1 MATSYRNSDAAIGL
15 QNHNQNHNQ
24 NNSRPIAVD
33 LFAGA
38 GGMTLGFEQAGFDV
52 LAAVELDPI
61 HASVHEYNFPFWTTI
76 CRSVS
81 ETSAQEIRELSTIGD
96 RDIDVVFGGPPCQGF
111 SLMGKRDLS
120 DDRNSLVFNFLRLV
134 LDLQPK
140 YFVMENVRG
149 MTIGEHR
156 QVLETVMAE
165 FERHGYQVKQ
175 NPQVLNAAHY
185 GVPQNRQ
192 RLFLFGCRQGLTLP
206 QYPEAIT
213 QQKADERGDAV
224 ANPLGLGGSPHAL
237 KGTPSDKRL
246 VQEAALPPAPTVA
259 EAIGDLPEANDYP
272 ELKLRDWVAASYG
285 KPSFYARTL
294 RTPGLVKDN
303 YAYGR
308 EYSTELLTCSR
319 RTNHTAETI
328 ARFEQ
333 TIPGKSDRISHF
345 YRLDLAGLCTTLR
358 AGTASNHG
366 AFTSPRPI
374 HPITPRCITV
384 REAARLHSYP
394 DWFMFHATKW
404 HGFRQIGNSVP
415 PLLAQAIAQEIIK
428 ALKLVPIKPQRQ
440 FDLVLTELLQFKM
453 TQAEQYHHLETRAIA
468 RRSISSHRKGI

>member
-1 MATSYRNSDAAIGL
+1 M
-15 QNHNQNHNQ
+15 NHHQ
-24 NNSRPIAVD
+24 RPIAVD

-76 CRSVS
+76 CSSVVK
-81 ETSAQEIRELSTIGD
+81 TSAAEIRSQSAIGD

-111 SLMGKRDLS
+111 SLMGKRDLE

-134 LDLQPK
+134 LNLRPK

-149 MTIGEHR
+149 ITIGK
-156 QVLETVMAE
+156 QKKILEQIIRE
-165 FERHGYQVKQ
+165 FRASGYQVRE
-175 NPQVLNAAHY
+175 NPQILNAAHY
-185 GVPQNRQ
+185 GVPQNRH
-192 RLFLFGCRQGLTLP
+192 RLFLLGCRQDLNLP
-206 QYPEAIT
+206 NYPSPQT
-213 QQKADERGDAV
+213 
-224 ANPLGLGGSPHAL
+224 NPKL
-237 KGTPSDKRL
+237 KGTHFPNLPST
-246 VQEAALPPAPTVA
+246 PTVA
-259 EAIGDLPEANDYP
+259 EAIGDIPEVNHYP
-272 ELKLRDWVAASYG
+272 ELELRDWVMANYGQPSEYAS
-285 KPSFYARTL
+285 KL
-294 RTPGLVKDN
+294 RNPAQVKDN

-308 EYSTELLTCSR
+308 AYNPQLLTCSR
-319 RTNHTAETI
+319 RTKHTAQTI
-328 ARFEQ
+328 ARFAT

-345 YRLDLAGLCTTLR
+345 HRLDLDGLCITLR
-358 AGTASNHG
+358 AGTASNRG

-415 PLLAQAIAQEIIK
+415 PLLAQAIAREILR
-428 ALKLVPIKPQRQ
+428 ALEIMPAKPRKEFNLEQ
-440 FDLVLTELLQFKM
+440 TELLQFKM
-453 TQAEQYHHLETRAIA
+453 TEAERYHHLETRAIA
-468 RRSISSHRKGI
+468 RRTVTKPIL

>member
-1 MATSYRNSDAAIGL
+1 MISYPNSDAATYL
-15 QNHNQNHNQ
+15 KKSPCQHH
-24 NNSRPIAVD
+24 RPIAVD

-81 ETSAQEIRELSTIGD
+81 QTSAQEIRERSAIGD

-120 DDRNSLVFNFLRLV
+120 DDRNALVFSFLRLV
-134 LDLQPK
+134 LDLRPK

-149 MTIGEHR
+149 ITIGKQR
-156 QVLETVMAE
+156 QVLETVMTE
-165 FERHGYQVKQ
+165 FERHGYQVRQ
-175 NPQVLNAAHY
+175 NPQVLNAANY

-192 RLFLFGCRQGLTLP
+192 RLFLLGSRQGFTLP
-206 QYPEAIT
+206 QYPEAKT
-213 QQKADERGDAV
+213 HFPHKDPQKAKQKSDRY
-224 ANPLGLGGSPHAL
+224 LSLPH
-237 KGTPSDKRL
+237 
-246 VQEAALPPAPTVA
+246 APTVA
-259 EAIGDLPEANDYP
+259 EAIGDLPEVNNYP
-272 ELKLRDWVAASYG
+272 ELKLQDWVVASYG
-285 KPSFYARTL
+285 KPSVYASKL
-294 RTPGLVKDN
+294 RTPALVTDN
-303 YAYGR
+303 YAYER
-308 EYSTELLTCSR
+308 EYSSELLTCSR
-319 RTNHTAETI
+319 RTNHTFQTI
-328 ARFEQ
+328 ARFAQ
-333 TIPGKSDRISHF
+333 AIPGKSDRISHF
-345 YRLDLAGLCTTLR
+345 HRLDLAGLCTTLR
-358 AGTASNHG
+358 AGTASNRG

-428 ALKLVPIKPQRQ
+428 ALELVPIKPQQQ
-440 FDLVLTELLQFKM
+440 FSLVQTELLQFKM
-453 TQAEQYHHLETRAIA
+453 TQAEQYHHLEARAIA
-468 RRSISSHRKGI
+468 RRSIVKPIS

>member
-1 MATSYRNSDAAIGL
+1 MATSYRNTKTASRC
-15 QNHNQNHNQ
+15 QNHKQNHDFQ
-24 NNSRPIAVD
+24 HLRPIAID

-149 MTIGEHR
+149 MTIGKHR

-192 RLFLFGCRQGLTLP
+192 RLFLMGCRQGLTLP

-213 QQKADERGDAV
+213 RQKA
-224 ANPLGLGGSPHAL
+224 
-237 KGTPSDKRL
+237 T
-246 VQEAALPPAPTVA
+246 LPPAPTVA
-259 EAIGDLPEANDYP
+259 EAIGDLPEVNHYP
-272 ELKLRDWVAASYG
+272 ELKLRDWVVANYG
-285 KPSFYARTL
+285 ETSPYAHKL
-294 RTPGLVKDN
+294 RTPELVKDN

-308 EYSTELLTCSR
+308 EYPAELLTCSR

-394 DWFMFHATKW
+394 DWFRFHATKW

-428 ALKLVPIKPQRQ
+428 ALKIVPVKPQQQ
-440 FDLVLTELLQFKM
+440 FNLVFTELLQFKM

-468 RRSISSHRKGI
+468 RRSIPSHRQEV

>member
-1 MATSYRNSDAAIGL
+1 MLQTSLNLDNS
-15 QNHNQNHNQ
+15 QHR
-24 NNSRPIAVD
+24 RPIAVD

-81 ETSAQEIRELSTIGD
+81 EISAAEIRQSSAIGD

-111 SLMGKRDLS
+111 SLMGKRDLN

-149 MTIGEHR
+149 MTIGK
-156 QVLETVMAE
+156 QKKVLEAAMEE
-165 FERHGYQVKQ
+165 FQTNGYKVLE
-175 NPQVLNAAHY
+175 NPQVLNAANY

-192 RLFLFGCRQGLTLP
+192 RLFLLGCRQGLNLP
-206 QYPEAIT
+206 EYPQAKT
-213 QQKADERGDAV
+213 YVRDRQNHRSSNLLQ
-224 ANPLGLGGSPHAL
+224 
-237 KGTPSDKRL
+237 
-246 VQEAALPPAPTVA
+246 LPNTPTVA
-259 EAIGDLPEANDYP
+259 EAIADLPEVNNYL
-272 ELKLRDWVAASYG
+272 ELKSRDWVVADYG
-285 KPSFYARTL
+285 KSSEYAHQL
-294 RTPGLVKDN
+294 RFPDRVEDN
-303 YAYGR
+303 YAYAR
-308 EYSTELLTCSR
+308 DYRLELLTCSR
-319 RTNHTAETI
+319 RTNHTDQTI
-328 ARFEQ
+328 ARFKN
-333 TIPGKSDRISHF
+333 TVPGKSDRISRF
-345 YRLDLAGLCTTLR
+345 YRLDLAGLSTTLR
-358 AGTASNHG
+358 AGTASNRG

-374 HPITPRCITV
+374 HPTTPRCITV

-415 PLLAQAIAQEIIK
+415 PRLAQAIAQQIVEVLEI
-428 ALKLVPIKPQRQ
+428 VPLKPQGKFNLDR
-440 FDLVLTELLQFKM
+440 TELLQFKM
-453 TQAEQYHHLETRAIA
+453 TQAEEYHHLETRAIA
-468 RRSISSHRKGI
+468 RRSIVKPVSS

>member
-1 MATSYRNSDAAIGL
+1 MREDRMVINDRQDKAANDTQSLRSDRP
-15 QNHNQNHNQ
+15 
-24 NNSRPIAVD
+24 RPIAVD

-76 CRSVS
+76 CRSVTQ
-81 ETSAQEIRELSTIGD
+81 TSAREIRNLSAIGD

-134 LDLQPK
+134 IELQPK
-140 YFVMENVRG
+140 FFVMENVRG
-149 MTIGEHR
+149 ITLGKQKKIL
-156 QVLETVMAE
+156 QQIIAE
-165 FERHGYQVKQ
+165 FQQYDYQVVQK
-175 NPQVLNAAHY
+175 PQVLNAANF

-192 RLFLFGCRQGLTLP
+192 RLFLIGSRQGLKLP
-206 QYPEAIT
+206 DYPQPQT
-213 QQKADERGDAV
+213 S
-224 ANPLGLGGSPHAL
+224 PLLDLKRTTNGMVKDNLPH
-237 KGTPSDKRL
+237 T
-246 VQEAALPPAPTVA
+246 PTVA
-259 EAIGDLPEANDYP
+259 EAIGDIPEANLFP
-272 ELKLRDWVAASYG
+272 ELEFRDWVIAEHL
-285 KPSFYARTL
+285 KPSWYAQQL
-294 RTPGLVKDN
+294 RNPAVVEHN

-308 EYSTELLTCSR
+308 KYNPKLLTCSR
-319 RTNHTAETI
+319 RTKHTAQTI
-328 ARFEQ
+328 ARFAQ

-345 YRLDLAGLCTTLR
+345 HRLDSKGLCTTLR
-358 AGTASNHG
+358 AGTASNRG

-374 HPITPRCITV
+374 HPVTPRCITV

-415 PLLAQAIAQEIIK
+415 PLLAQAVAREIIR
-428 ALKLVPIKPQRQ
+428 ALDMVPIKPRRQ
-440 FDLVLTELLQFKM
+440 YTLAQTELLQFKM
-453 TQAEQYHHLETRAIA
+453 SQAEQYHSLEQRAIA
-468 RRSISSHRKGI
+468 RRTVPKPTI

>member
-1 MATSYRNSDAAIGL
+1 MVNSY
-15 QNHNQNHNQ
+15 Q
-24 NNSRPIAVD
+24 NNDAFNQLELDNSQNRRPIAVD

-38 GGMTLGFEQAGFDV
+38 GGMSLGFEQAGFDV

-61 HASVHEYNFPFWTTI
+61 HASVHEYNFPFWATI

-81 ETSAQEIRELSTIGD
+81 ETSAAEIRQSSTIGD

-149 MTIGEHR
+149 MTIGK
-156 QVLETVMAE
+156 QKKVLEAVMEE
-165 FERHGYQVKQ
+165 FQEHGYKVLQ
-175 NPQVLNAAHY
+175 PQVLNAANY

-192 RLFLFGCRQGLTLP
+192 RLFLLGCRQGLTLP
-206 QYPEAIT
+206 EYPQAKT
-213 QQKADERGDAV
+213 HVGNCQKRSS
-224 ANPLGLGGSPHAL
+224 NPLH
-237 KGTPSDKRL
+237 
-246 VQEAALPPAPTVA
+246 LPNTPTVA
-259 EAIGDLPEANDYP
+259 KAIADLPEVNNYP
-272 ELKLRDWVAASYG
+272 ELKSRDWVFADYD
-285 KPSFYARTL
+285 KPSEYAHQL
-294 RTPGLVKDN
+294 RFPDRVENN

-308 EYSTELLTCSR
+308 NYRLELLTCSR
-319 RTNHTAETI
+319 RTNHTEKTI
-328 ARFEQ
+328 ARFKN
-333 TIPGKSDRISHF
+333 TVPGKSDRISHF
-345 YRLDLAGLCTTLR
+345 YRLDLDGLSTTLR
-358 AGTASNHG
+358 AGTASNRG

-374 HPITPRCITV
+374 HPTTPRCITV

-415 PLLAQAIAQEIIK
+415 PRLAQAIAEQIIK
-428 ALKLVPIKPQRQ
+428 VLKIVPLKPKGKFNLER
-440 FDLVLTELLQFKM
+440 TELLQFKM
-453 TQAEQYHHLETRAIA
+453 TQAEKYHQLETRAIA
-468 RRSISSHRKGI
+468 RRSAVKPVSS